1 MGRSDRDPTS
11 RRWNSGHFVVGS
23 ASDPGRIFF
32 TVRLRFPQI
41 RLFPDMIR
49 AVTEKN
55 DHSVKGSISGFQTLI
70 IATATRVGWEIW
82 LE

>member
-23 ASDPGRIFF
+23 ASDPGRD
-32 TVRLRFPQI
+32 
-41 RLFPDMIR
+41 LFYSSASFSADP
-49 AVTEKN
+49 
-55 DHSVKGSISGFQTLI
+55 SVSGYDP
-70 IATATRVGWEIW
+70 RSDRWEIW